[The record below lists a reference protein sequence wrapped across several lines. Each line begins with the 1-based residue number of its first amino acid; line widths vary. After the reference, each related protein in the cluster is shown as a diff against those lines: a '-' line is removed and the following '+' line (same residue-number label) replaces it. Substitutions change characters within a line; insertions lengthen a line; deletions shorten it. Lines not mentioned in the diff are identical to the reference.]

1 MELVPDLPP
10 MGAWARKGREVVV
23 AAPEDVV
30 MVVVM
35 VGVMAAAGWGKE
47 RWERR
52 RERRRA
58 AAGSGIAGMV
68 QKEVGGEGAIGS
80 RVARDGL

>member
-10 MGAWARKGREVVV
+10 MGEWARKGREVVV

-52 RERRRA
+52 RA

-68 QKEVGGEGAIGS
+68 RKEVGGEGAIGS